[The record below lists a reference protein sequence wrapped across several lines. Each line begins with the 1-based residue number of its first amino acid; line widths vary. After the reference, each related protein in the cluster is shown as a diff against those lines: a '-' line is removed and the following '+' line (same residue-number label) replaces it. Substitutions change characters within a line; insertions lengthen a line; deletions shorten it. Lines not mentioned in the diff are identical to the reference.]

1 MDYKINDNL
10 LKILDYNLN
19 CYEFKKFKFD
29 KGLFDETVDATYVI
43 NLIDNGRYESAYK
56 QLLEYKPTKEVYILL
71 NQGFKKYNKTKHIVY
86 PADDLNDAFLQI
98 FRHAYNKNY
107 DNILILEDDFIFH
120 KEIKN
125 KIHINNIN
133 NFLKEKQDED
143 FIYYLGCIPFLML
156 PNLSNLKHFIILLSG
171 GMHSVIY
178 SKKMRQNMMNNYK
191 DIVFKYRD
199 WDANAQY
206 IKNRYTYYKCLCY
219 QLVPETENSKHW
231 GMGHPIYIL
240 ASNVSKCFYK
250 ILKLDKKTEPG
261 YSILYGFSQSIIFIL
276 TIIFIVII
284 IRKNKKI

>member
-1 MDYKINDNL
+1 MCGIFALIEETKVDPKNENDVL
-10 LKILDYNLN
+10 
-19 CYEFKKFKFD
+19 
-29 KGLFDETVDATYVI
+29 
-43 NLIDNGRYESAYK
+43 
-56 QLLEYKPTKEVYILL
+56 
-71 NQGFKKYNKTKHIVY
+71 
-86 PADDLNDAFLQI
+86 
-98 FRHAYNKNY
+98 
-107 DNILILEDDFIFH
+107 
-120 KEIKN
+120 
-125 KIHINNIN
+125 
-133 NFLKEKQDED
+133 
-143 FIYYLGCIPFLML
+143 
-156 PNLSNLKHFIILLSG
+156 
-171 GMHSVIY
+171 
-178 SKKMRQNMMNNYK
+178 NNYK
-191 DIVFKYRD
+191 DIIFKYRD